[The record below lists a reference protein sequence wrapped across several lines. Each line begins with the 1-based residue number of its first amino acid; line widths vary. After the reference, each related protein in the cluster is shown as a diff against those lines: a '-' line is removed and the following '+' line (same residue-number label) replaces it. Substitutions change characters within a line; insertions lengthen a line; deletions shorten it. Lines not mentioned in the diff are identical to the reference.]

1 MSLSIVLVNWNTRD
15 LLARCLESLIGDQG
29 IMIHGHGWQSA
40 EQADSG
46 TDVLVV
52 DNASS
57 DGSAA
62 MVQECFPWVQ
72 LIENK
77 DNVGFAAASNQ
88 GIRHTQGRYVLLLNS
103 DTQVRPGALDALV
116 GFMEVTPQAGAT
128 GPRLLNADGSLQ
140 PSCHPL
146 PTPGR
151 EFWRLF
157 FLDRIWRRAT
167 YPMHRWDATAPR
179 QVDVI
184 QGACLL
190 LRRDALTQVGLLDE
204 QYFMYS
210 EEVDLCF
217 RLAQAGWE
225 RWWVPGAEV
234 IHFGGQS
241 TQQMAEAMYLQLYR
255 SKVQFYRKY
264 GGPHQVQRFKRL
276 VKLAYWPRLIMT
288 FPCMTFRAS
297 LAPKVRVYRQVL
309 AQLPTM

>member
-1 MSLSIVLVNWNTRD
+1 MLLSIVLVNWNTRD
-15 LLARCLESLIGDQG
+15 LLTQCLESLIGDHE
-29 IMIHGHGWQSA
+29 IMIRGHGWQSA
-40 EQADSG
+40 DQADSG

-62 MVQECFPWVQ
+62 MVQDRFPWVQ

-77 DNVGFAAASNQ
+77 DNVGFATASNQ
-88 GIRHTQGRYVLLLNS
+88 GIRYTQGRYVLLLNS

-241 TQQMAEAMYLQLYR
+241 TRQMAEAMYLQLYR
-255 SKVQFYRKY
+255 SKVQFYRKH
-264 GGPHQVQRFKRL
+264 GSPRQAQSFKRL
-276 VKLAYWPRLIMT
+276 VGLAYWLRLAVAV
-288 FPCMTFRAS
+288 PGSALRPHLAS
-297 LAPKVRVYRQVL
+297 RTRTYRRLLAEL
-309 AQLPTM
+309 GHM